1 MDFVS
6 ALGDIG
12 GVAGYPA
19 MLLVFW
25 LYTKVKSLEKR
36 LDDGEGRFRGIEDEI
51 KETNKLLYMI
61 IGKMNLILEKKDI
74 VLGG

>member
-1 MDFVS
+1 MDVVS

-12 GVAGYPA
+12 SVAGYPA

-36 LDDGEGRFRGIEDEI
+36 LDDGECRFRGIEDEI

-74 VLGG
+74 GLGG